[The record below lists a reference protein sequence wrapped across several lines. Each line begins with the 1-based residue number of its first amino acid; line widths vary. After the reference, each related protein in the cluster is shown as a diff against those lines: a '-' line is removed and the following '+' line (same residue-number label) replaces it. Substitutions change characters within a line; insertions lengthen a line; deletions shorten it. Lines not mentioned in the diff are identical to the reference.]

1 MQPCRLDEKWSLLS
15 LPHLLNF
22 SPAHPLLPTLTRCAS
37 HRTPC
42 WLQRA
47 LPRRGRWESAL
58 CRSASPEIR
67 NALLLLPS
75 FSSLMAHTKLTGRSV
90 ALRKLPPTSPEAR
103 DYVQIPCICLFPPIF
118 LHLSSKGEGKQSFY
132 TTLIWFFRRKRIL
145 LQFVFHITSSHSWAD
160 DCRKGPVID
169 PWAVFCHEISSI
181 TTDAC

>member
-1 MQPCRLDEKWSLLS
+1 MQPCRLDEKRSLLS

-75 FSSLMAHTKLTGRSV
+75 FSSLMTHTKLTRRSV

-118 LHLSSKGEGKQSFY
+118 YTFLPKVKVNSLFTWHWFGFSEGKGYSSVCVSHHLFSFMSCW
-132 TTLIWFFRRKRIL
+132 L
-145 LQFVFHITSSHSWAD
+145 
-160 DCRKGPVID
+160 
-169 PWAVFCHEISSI
+169 
-181 TTDAC
+181 